1 MNTQKVRL
9 ALVTAL
15 SSLPTEAAD
24 LINNINEGLRELEIG
39 KDPFKIETTPP
50 TFNDHRSQVF
60 VCQVCQTQIAINWMM
75 IDGKA
80 SGTVTGESLK
90 AWSFLCNN
98 CGGECCVM

>member
-9 ALVTAL
+9 ALITAL

-24 LINNINEGLRELEIG
+24 LISNINEGLRELEIG

-60 VCQVCQTQIAINWMM
+60 VCQDCQTQIAINWMM
-75 IDGKA
+75 IGKTA
-80 SGTVTGESLK
+80 GAVIGESLK
-90 AWSFLCNN
+90 AWSLTCPN
-98 CGGECCVM
+98 CGAECCVM